1 MNVGWYVQRLVQRVL
16 SPSAAAERRSRR
28 AGERDSLSSENSI
41 FSKSGQGDVVAF
53 VRVHVCVS
61 MSMSMSM
68 SVSVSVSCVSLA
80 SDEDSIKRYSAR
92 ESLFF
97 LVAER
102 EFGG

>member
-41 FSKSGQGDVVAF
+41 FFKSGQGDVVAF
-53 VRVHVCVS
+53 VRVHVCV
-61 MSMSMSM
+61 SMSMSM

>member
-61 MSMSMSM
+61 MSMSMS
-68 SVSVSVSCVSLA
+68 VSVSVSCVSLA

>member
-1 MNVGWYVQRLVQRVL
+1 VNVGWYVQRLVQRVL

-61 MSMSMSM
+61 MSMSMS
-68 SVSVSVSCVSLA
+68 VSVSVSCVSLA